1 MKKYLYI
8 MIAVALL
15 FVSAA
20 VPVYADTLYPRLTD
34 EADVLTDAEEAE
46 LLEKLDRI
54 SSDKQVDIV
63 ICTVLSVGE
72 YSAMEYTDN
81 LFEDRFYGMGN
92 DRSCILLL
100 ISMEYG
106 DWHITTAG
114 YGITALTDVGI
125 DYIGER
131 ITPMMSD
138 GNFAEAFL
146 EYASL
151 CERFIDMARSGNP
164 FDADDLPKEPFPAV
178 QNFIICLVIGTIAAW
193 IITGKK
199 KAQLITVRKQ
209 TAAKNYTKEGSLKI
223 DESKDL
229 FLYKTVT
236 RSERSDNSGSSS
248 THTTKSGTTVGGG
261 GGKF

>member
-8 MIAVALL
+8 MLAVALL
-15 FVSAA
+15 LVSAA
-20 VPVYADTLYPRLTD
+20 VSVYADALYPRLTD

-46 LLEKLDRI
+46 ILEELDGI
-54 SSDKQVDIV
+54 SSDKLVDVV
-63 ICTVLSVGE
+63 ICTVPSVGE
-72 YSAMEYTDN
+72 CSAMEYADN

-125 DYIGER
+125 DYIGEQ

-138 GNFAEAFL
+138 GNFADAFL

-209 TAAKNYTKEGSLKI
+209 TAAKNYIKEDSLKI
-223 DESKDL
+223 DESKDF

-236 RSERSDNSGSSS
+236 KSEKSDSSGSSS
-248 THTTKSGTTVGGG
+248 THTTGSGTTVGGG

>member
-1 MKKYLYI
+1 ML
-8 MIAVALL
+8 AVVFLL
-15 FVSAA
+15 VSAA
-20 VPVYADTLYPRLTD
+20 VSVYADTLYPRLTD

-46 LLEKLDRI
+46 ILEKLDGI
-54 SSDKQVDIV
+54 SSDKQVDVV
-63 ICTVLSVGE
+63 ICTVPSVGE
-72 YSAMEYTDN
+72 YSAMEYADN

-125 DYIGER
+125 DYIGEQ

-138 GNFAEAFL
+138 GNFADAFL

-164 FDADDLPKEPFPAV
+164 FDPGE
-178 QNFIICLVIGTIAAW
+178 
-193 IITGKK
+193 ITWAPWG
-199 KAQLITVRKQ
+199 
-209 TAAKNYTKEGSLKI
+209 N
-223 DESKDL
+223 
-229 FLYKTVT
+229 
-236 RSERSDNSGSSS
+236 
-248 THTTKSGTTVGGG
+248 HVGP
-261 GGKF
+261 

>member
-8 MIAVALL
+8 MLAVALL
-15 FVSAA
+15 LVSAA
-20 VPVYADTLYPRLTD
+20 FPVYADTLYPRLTD

-46 LLEKLDRI
+46 ILEKLDRI

-63 ICTVLSVGE
+63 ICTVPSVGE
-72 YSAMEYTDN
+72 FSAIEYADN
-81 LFEDRFYGMGN
+81 LFEERFYGMGD
-92 DRSCILLL
+92 DRSCVLLL
-100 ISMEYG
+100 VSMEYS

-125 DYIGER
+125 DYIGEQ

-138 GNFAEAFL
+138 GNFADAFL

-164 FDADDLPKEPFPAV
+164 FDTDNLPKEPFPAV

-209 TAAKNYTKEGSLKI
+209 TVAKNYTKEGSLKI
-223 DESKDL
+223 DESKDF

-236 RSERSDNSGSSS
+236 KNEKSDSPGSSS
-248 THTTKSGTTVGGG
+248 THTTGSGTTVGGG

>member
-1 MKKYLYI
+1 MQMLRP
-8 MIAVALL
+8 ALNGQ
-15 FVSAA
+15 
-20 VPVYADTLYPRLTD
+20 TG
-34 EADVLTDAEEAE
+34 
-46 LLEKLDRI
+46 KL
-54 SSDKQVDIV
+54 
-63 ICTVLSVGE
+63 VGDLPL
-72 YSAMEYTDN
+72 DN
-81 LFEDRFYGMGN
+81 
-92 DRSCILLL
+92 
-100 ISMEYG
+100 
-106 DWHITTAG
+106 
-114 YGITALTDVGI
+114 
-125 DYIGER
+125 IGEQ

-138 GNFAEAFL
+138 GNFADAFW

-178 QNFIICLVIGTIAAW
+178 RNCIICLVIGTIAAW

-209 TAAKNYTKEGSLKI
+209 TAAKNYSKKGSLKT

-229 FLYKTVT
+229 FLYKTVA
-236 RSERSDNSGSSS
+236 RSERTDHSASSS